1 MRADSQAG
9 LSHLLEHLLF
19 KGTDRYESVQIDQ
32 IFDGMGAELN
42 AGTGKET
49 TSVYARVIDE
59 HLAEAFDVMADMVFR
74 PALIELDSERE
85 VILEE
90 IAMYEDEPQE
100 KVFDLFGEATFGSD
114 PLGRAIIG
122 RADVISGTPRDR
134 IAAFHADRYRP
145 ENVVIAAAGAIDHDE
160 FASVCADRVP
170 SRPAAAVAVGSTSRN
185 GDAPP
190 AAAVAGRTRFERKDT
205 EQFHVCLGALG
216 LSRHDDR
223 RFALRLL
230 DTIFGGTSSSRL
242 FQEIREE
249 RGLAYSV
256 YSFTS
261 AYHDTGQIGLYVGT
275 RADNLAGGAVG
286 RRLRARAP
294 ALDPAGEDELRRAKE
309 NLKGRVLLALESTGA
324 RMNRLGSEVLA
335 GMPLMELDEVQERIE
350 AVTLDDLSALAH
362 ELWAPER
369 LTASGIGPDGDR
381 FERALAA
388 AEPALAALVPP
399 SRRIRR
405 MTSGDAEGGD
415 GPIRVAVA
423 GAAGRMGA
431 TVCEAVQG
439 ADDMELVARAD
450 PGARRVARRGA
461 RRRPPRCARRLH
473 DPLDRGRQRPRSG
486 RGRRPRRDRHDRLPG
501 GRARRP
507 ARRRRKRVR
516 GAELRDRRGTDDA
529 VRGDRRAAHARG
541 RDHRAAPRQQGRPAV
556 GNRRADGGADA
567 RRGCRGEPPR
577 SRSTRSGCPGSW
589 PIRR

>member
-1 MRADSQAG
+1 VIFEHRLTTLDSGVRIVTENMPSVRSVSLGFWIGTGSRGESEAEAG

-59 HLAEAFDVMADMVFR
+59 HVPAAFDVMADMVFR
-74 PALIELDSERE
+74 PTLVELDAERE

-145 ENVVIAAAGAIDHDE
+145 ENVVIAAAGAIDHEE
-160 FASVCADRVP
+160 FVSICADRVP
-170 SRPAAAVAVGSTSRN
+170 DRPAVARAPGSVSAN

-190 AAAVAGRTRFERKDT
+190 AAAVTGRTRFERKDT

-275 RADNLAGGAVG
+275 RADNLQETLAVVGTELG
-286 RRLRARAP
+286 RMRV
-294 ALDPAGEDELRRAKE
+294 DPAGEDELRRAKE

-335 GMPLMELDEVQERIE
+335 DMPLMELDEVEERIE
-350 AVTLDDLSALAH
+350 AVTLDEILQLAH
-362 ELWAPER
+362 DLWAPER
-369 LTASGIGPDGDR
+369 MTAAGIGPDGGR
-381 FERALAA
+381 FEQALAA
-388 AEPALAALVPP
+388 AEPALA
-399 SRRIRR
+399 SR
-405 MTSGDAEGGD
+405 
-415 GPIRVAVA
+415 
-423 GAAGRMGA
+423 
-431 TVCEAVQG
+431 
-439 ADDMELVARAD
+439 
-450 PGARRVARRGA
+450 
-461 RRRPPRCARRLH
+461 
-473 DPLDRGRQRPRSG
+473 
-486 RGRRPRRDRHDRLPG
+486 
-501 GRARRP
+501 
-507 ARRRRKRVR
+507 
-516 GAELRDRRGTDDA
+516 
-529 VRGDRRAAHARG
+529 
-541 RDHRAAPRQQGRPAV
+541 
-556 GNRRADGGADA
+556 
-567 RRGCRGEPPR
+567 
-577 SRSTRSGCPGSW
+577 
-589 PIRR
+589 